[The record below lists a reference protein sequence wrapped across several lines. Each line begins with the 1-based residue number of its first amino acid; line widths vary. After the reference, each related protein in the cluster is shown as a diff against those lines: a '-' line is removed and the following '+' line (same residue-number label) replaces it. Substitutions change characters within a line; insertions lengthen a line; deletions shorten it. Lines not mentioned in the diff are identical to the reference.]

1 VIDVDEYK
9 SWKRQRESGSNVL
22 TATQIS
28 SSEPSHVNG
37 GDKDEAIE
45 SEPATT
51 TEEVEP
57 PRLSYQE
64 VVELIQSGKPVP
76 GIKDIPS
83 TVLEG
88 QGTQSTQARRKKPW
102 EKDTIEELQPL
113 EVTLE
118 STSG

>member
-1 VIDVDEYK
+1 M
-9 SWKRQRESGSNVL
+9 
-22 TATQIS
+22 
-28 SSEPSHVNG
+28 NG
-37 GDKDEAIE
+37 DGKDEATE
-45 SEPATT
+45 AEPATT

-64 VVELIQSGKPVP
+64 VVDLIQSGKPVP
-76 GIKDIPS
+76 GIKEIPT

-102 EKDTIEELQPL
+102 EKDTTDESQPL

-118 STSG
+118 SASG